1 MKPNVAMLVV
11 EQFAGRIMTEK
22 ETDRL
27 ASFADIRSASLADAD
42 GCITSWDSP
51 QLTQEILEAAPN
63 LKVVVHAAG
72 SVKPVVSD
80 YLWERGIRVSSCAP
94 AIGIGVAE
102 HALGLMLSAMKQSY
116 RLNDIIHT
124 GGWRPADEVARIREL
139 YGAVIGVVGAGY
151 VGRQMIKLLQAFDVE
166 VLVFDPFI
174 SEERASALGARKV
187 ENLDDLMRAVDVLT
201 LHAPSLPE
209 TRHMINSK
217 NLPLMKDGSLLVNTA
232 RGSLID
238 EAALYDELK
247 GGRIY
252 ACLDVTDPEP
262 PLEDNPLRT
271 LSNVVLTP
279 HIAGTT
285 ANNMARIGKF
295 AVDELERFFQGKPL
309 EYEVRRESLVTIA

>member
-1 MKPNVAMLVV
+1 
-11 EQFAGRIMTEK
+11 MTEK

-27 ASFADIRSASLADAD
+27 ARFADIRSASLADAD

-63 LKVVVHAAG
+63 LKVLVHAAG

-116 RLNDIIHT
+116 RLNDIAHA
-124 GGWRPADEVARIREL
+124 GGWRPVEELARIREL

-151 VGRQMIKLLQAFDVE
+151 VGRHMIKLLQAFDVE
-166 VLVFDPFI
+166 VLLYDPFVGGDK
-174 SEERASALGARKV
+174 AAAMGARKV
-187 ENLDDLMRAVDVLT
+187 DRLDDMMRVVDVLT
-201 LHAPSLPE
+201 LHAPNLPE
-209 TRHMINSK
+209 TRHMINAL
-217 NLPLMKDGSLLVNTA
+217 NLPLMKDGSLIVNTA

-238 EAALYDELK
+238 ESALYDELK
-247 GGRIY
+247 SGRIY

-262 PLEDNPLRT
+262 PAEDNPLRT

-285 ANNMARIGKF
+285 ANNMARIGKY
-295 AVDELERFFQGKPL
+295 AVDELERFFQGKPM
-309 EYEVRRESLVTIA
+309 EYEVTKESLLTMA